1 MAALR
6 ASRHATSVAAA
17 ASTFVLAMLGLS
29 AATPATSAAGSSTFE
44 NCTGT
49 ITIDGRKGKTKFPK
63 GGVTTT
69 SLENVT
75 ITGCDMEIKANLATS
90 DTFDLKDS
98 DWTLNGNVRIRSN
111 QQQSRINADQAVVL
125 LRNSEIQRL
134 TITGKPAEFEQKRP
148 GSDVVTRGHARQIVY
163 EAGPGI
169 VNLVDDAWLNDGSGK
184 TLQSPALWYDI
195 RKAEMGYSGKKGGK
209 GEGSPASET
218 NDGDRVIIT
227 IDPKASKGAKK
238 DDSAKPTGTPAPPAS
253 QNASPANAP
262 TARP

>member
-1 MAALR
+1 
-6 ASRHATSVAAA
+6 VAAA
-17 ASTFVLAMLGLS
+17 GCAAVLATLGLAS
-29 AATPATSAAGSSTFE
+29 AAPAASAAGSSTFE
-44 NCTGT
+44 NCSGT
-49 ITIDGRKGKTKFPK
+49 ITIDGRKGKTRFPK

-169 VNLVDDAWLNDGSGK
+169 VNLVDDAWLNDGTGK

-195 RKAEMGYSGKKGGK
+195 RKAEMGYSGKTKGGK
-209 GEGSPASET
+209 GEAGPGNEAS
-218 NDGDRVIIT
+218 DGERVIIT
-227 IDPKASKGAKK
+227 IDPKASKNTKTGPKTG
-238 DDSAKPTGTPAPPAS
+238 DSGKPAATPAPSSPSAPA
-253 QNASPANAP
+253 PKP
-262 TARP
+262 